1 MSSLVPEDPPLGDA
15 RACTAL
21 DLIVVAR
28 THDLGGF
35 TVRRALPTA
44 KRRLVG
50 PFIFLDQMGP
60 SRLSPGNGVDV
71 RPHPHIGLS
80 TLTYLFDGEIMHRDS
95 LGVVQ
100 AIKPAEVNWMTAG
113 RGIVHSE
120 RTPQD
125 IRAAGPRLSGLQ
137 AWVALPVQAEETE
150 PGFIHI
156 DAADFPLV
164 ADRGARVRLVAGDM
178 LGARGGLATHSPAIF
193 ADVELSAG
201 ASVPL
206 DATYEE
212 RAVYIVSGAVDIAGD
227 VFDEGRLLVF
237 RAGDRITVKAAPA
250 ARIAI
255 LGGDALE
262 GPRYIWWNF
271 VSSSRGRIEEAKA
284 QWASGRFTMV
294 PGEREFIPLP
304 EKWG

>member
-1 MSSLVPEDPPLGDA
+1 MSSLISDDPPLGDA
-15 RACTAL
+15 RACAAL
-21 DLIVVAR
+21 DLVVVAR

-60 SRLSPGNGVDV
+60 SQLAPGTGIDV

-80 TLTYLFDGEIMHRDS
+80 TLTYLFEGEVMHRDS

-100 AIKPAEVNWMTAG
+100 EIKPAEVNWMTAG
-113 RGIVHSE
+113 RGVVHSE
-120 RTPQD
+120 RTPETV
-125 IRAAGPRLSGLQ
+125 RAVGPRLSGLQ
-137 AWVALPVQAEETE
+137 AWVALPLHAEETE
-150 PGFIHI
+150 PGFTHI
-156 DAADFPLV
+156 DAANFPV
-164 ADRGARVRLVAGDM
+164 IADRGARVRLVTGDM

-193 ADVELSAG
+193 ADVELSPG

-212 RAVYIVSGAVDIAGD
+212 RAVYVVSGTIDIAGD
-227 VFDEGRLLVF
+227 VFNEGQLLVF
-237 RAGDRITVKAAPA
+237 RAGDRITVKAATA

-271 VSSSRGRIEEAKA
+271 VASRKERLEEAKA
-284 QWASGRFTMV
+284 QWATGRFTMV
-294 PGEREFIPLP
+294 PGEHEFIPLP
-304 EKWG
+304 EK